1 MFNDCLASFK
11 GQNLCLKTQIIIIR
25 LSTQIDVLLSIF
37 PFNMSLVLY
46 LSCRFEKW
54 VVGSHIMEYTAVECQ
69 KKVYTPDFSDDD
81 SESEN
86 YYQWAR

>member
-1 MFNDCLASFK
+1 
-11 GQNLCLKTQIIIIR
+11 
-25 LSTQIDVLLSIF
+25 
-37 PFNMSLVLY
+37 
-46 LSCRFEKW
+46 
-54 VVGSHIMEYTAVECQ
+54 MEYTAVECQ